1 MMNYRFFSLVI
12 LLVFFSN
19 FYSYSQETEQ
29 DENHE
34 EHHKK
39 HAVSLVISHTHI
51 RSGVKNNTGD
61 KWISLP
67 SFGINYNYAF
77 NEKWAL
83 GLHTD
88 IIVEEFIVEDKSE
101 SGNEYYAKN
110 EEVEIPGIER
120 SHPIAPAV
128 MLSYKPLEHLALL
141 AGGGME
147 FSKEENFALVRFGV
161 EFPFHIPNN
170 WEIFG
175 ALTYDINIDAY
186 DSLAFG
192 FGIAKLF

>member
-1 MMNYRFFSLVI
+1 MINYRIFFLVAF
-12 LLVFFSN
+12 LLFFSN
-19 FYSYSQETEQ
+19 YNSCAQETEHE
-29 DENHE
+29 ENHE

-39 HAVSLVISHTHI
+39 HAISLVLSHTHI
-51 RSGVKNNTGD
+51 RSGVKNDSGD

-67 SFGINYNYAF
+67 SFGFNYNYAF

-88 IIVEEFIVEDKSE
+88 IIVEEFIVEGQSE
-101 SGNEYYAKN
+101 SGNKYFAKN

-120 SHPIAPAV
+120 SYPIAPAI
-128 MLSYKPLEHLALL
+128 MLSYKPMEHLALM

-147 FSKEENFALVRFGV
+147 FSKDENFALVRFGV
-161 EFPFHIPNN
+161 EVPFHIPNN

-186 DSLAFG
+186 DSLSFG